1 MELCNILGPRTAQL
15 SLRCGKLRSYNKT
28 RFVTNLQTLNPDAV
42 SSLVVRGQLSANAG
56 EQTPLTKQWLSADN
70 HIARYVNPEGVGTNP
85 LPRRI
90 PPGEHAFERAAFG
103 LCARHREAWIL
114 GGRMA
119 THAERLS
126 SIAEARAKG
135 AAEMVQLLL
144 DDDPLSAS
152 RRG

>member
-70 HIARYVNPEGVGTNP
+70 HIARYVNLRESEQTRF
-85 LPRRI
+85 L
-90 PPGEHAFERAAFG
+90 AAFHPESMPASAP
-103 LCARHREAWIL
+103 LLAYARATEQAWIV

-126 SIAEARAKG
+126 RASPKR
-135 AAEMVQLLL
+135 APRA
-144 DDDPLSAS
+144 PPRWSS
-152 RRG
+152 S